1 MKKLLLLI
9 ISILFITGCT
19 ANINI
24 DINKD
29 TVKEEYTIYGNNSD
43 YNEIK
48 ETATYP
54 TPLFYD
60 AEVEN
65 PYSPTGKKQSGI
77 QYYDSKYDDTN
88 KKVTIVG
95 TFSLKE
101 HIKSSVIRN
110 CFQYYNITDDDE
122 TGETTFS
129 TSSGLTCEFNK
140 FTLRIKTPYKVTQN
154 NADLVNNE
162 ENIYIWK
169 FNDKNSNNKSIIIT
183 INFSEIY
190 NEQNNNQNPNI
201 DNSTDDTTITTNKT
215 KKDSSPI
222 PVIIIS
228 VVIAMIIILAIIL
241 KGKQKKVSKL

>member
-88 KKVTIVG
+88 KKVTITG
-95 TFSLKE
+95 TFNLKE
-101 HIKSSVIRN
+101 HIKSSVVGN

-154 NADLVNNE
+154 NADSVNSA
-162 ENIYIWK
+162 ENIYVWK
-169 FNDKNSNNKSIIIT
+169 FNDKNSNNKSVIIT
-183 INFSEIY
+183 INFSETY
-190 NEQNNNQNPNI
+190 NGQNNNQNPNV
-201 DNSTDDTTITTNKT
+201 DNNTDDTTTNET
-215 KKDSSPI
+215 KKDSSLTPI
-222 PVIIIS
+222 IIIS
-228 VVIAMIIILAIIL
+228 IIIVIIMLAIIL
-241 KGKQKKVSKL
+241 KVKQRKVSKL

>member
-1 MKKLLLLI
+1 MKKFLLLI

-19 ANINI
+19 ANVNI

-29 TVKEEYTIYGNNSD
+29 TIKEEYTIYGNNSD

-169 FNDKNSNNKSIIIT
+169 FNDKNSNNKSVIIT
-183 INFSEIY
+183 INFSETY
-190 NEQNNNQNPNI
+190 NGQNNNQNPNV
-201 DNSTDDTTITTNKT
+201 DNNTDDTTTNET
-215 KKDSSPI
+215 KKDSSLTPI
-222 PVIIIS
+222 IIIS
-228 VVIAMIIILAIIL
+228 IIIVIIILAIIL
-241 KGKQKKVSKL
+241 KVKQRKVSKL